1 MWSMT
6 IPRIPCNLAMAR
18 GFYPHD
24 ISEPSRPGPIL
35 PATCRARLAM
45 LSGRRPSAMD
55 CHQWGWWWI
64 PGRWESVESL
74 ILVGGLEHVFFH
86 ILGIMIPTDELIFFR
101 RGRAQPP
108 TRISRFN
115 LWTWNLLSCVK
126 WVPKSEKKTRSQWPY
141 FQCPKSTSLRDFA
154 SPLRFPGRVRHQPP
168 LARQRWKLEGGGG
181 GCDEDLQIQR
191 KGAGCWEATPVT
203 ILAEHFGVITESV
216 FKKIGKNQSWMW
228 S

>member
-64 PGRWESVESL
+64 PGPWESVESL
-74 ILVGGLEHVFFH
+74 ILVGGLEHV
-86 ILGIMIPTDELIFFR
+86 
-101 RGRAQPP
+101 
-108 TRISRFN
+108 FN

-126 WVPKSEKKTRSQWPY
+126 WVPKSAKKKRSQWPY

-154 SPLRFPGRVRHQPP
+154 SPLRFPGRLRHQPP

-216 FKKIGKNQSWMW
+216 FKKIGNNQSWMW
-228 S
+228 SYFSKQWKTAIPVLSSTSRWGC